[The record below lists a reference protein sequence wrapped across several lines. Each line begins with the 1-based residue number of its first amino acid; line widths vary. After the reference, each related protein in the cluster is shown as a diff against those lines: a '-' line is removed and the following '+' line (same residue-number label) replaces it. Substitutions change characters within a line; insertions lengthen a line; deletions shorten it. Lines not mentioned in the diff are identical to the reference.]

1 MNTMTPRQIVEELDK
16 YIIGQ
21 DEAKRAVAIALRN
34 RYRRSRLDPEIR
46 EDITPKNILMVGP
59 TGVGKTEIARRL
71 AKLVDAPLVK
81 VEATKFTEVGYVG
94 RDVDSMVRDLV
105 ETSLRLVKERMG
117 KDVEAVA
124 EQNAQ
129 ERILDALIAK
139 EKGEK
144 TLADARQE
152 SERLLTDARNAA
164 DELNRDLARK
174 TEAARQKLSAAET
187 AMKDYIA
194 KSLAMCLDQV
204 DYLEKLPHSELPA
217 AQAPAQEPADQEPAA
232 EAAPE
237 QPAEGEV
244 PQETAP
250 EENLAQEPAPSQ
262 DTAQLIEKD
271 ILAAYDEEKPAQPL
285 PADTDFRSEFK
296 LDLDEL
302 KFGRNYEPDK

>member
-1 MNTMTPRQIVEELDK
+1 MFTPQEVSEKTFPKSPSFSSGYDLAAVDEFLDTLTEDYTALYKENAALKTKLKILAEKVEE
-16 YIIGQ
+16 Y
-21 DEAKRAVAIALRN
+21 RATEDTM
-34 RYRRSRLDPEIR
+34 RSMLLAAQ
-46 EDITPKNILMVGP
+46 KMAASM
-59 TGVGKTEIARRL
+59 TE
-71 AKLVDAPLVK
+71 
-81 VEATKFTEVGYVG
+81 E
-94 RDVDSMVRDLV
+94 
-105 ETSLRLVKERMG
+105 
-117 KDVEAVA
+117 
-124 EQNAQ
+124 
-129 ERILDALIAK
+129 AK

-174 TEAARQKLSAAET
+174 TEAARQKLSDAET

-194 KSLAMCLDQV
+194 KSLAMCLNQV

-217 AQAPAQEPADQEPAA
+217 APAPAQEPADQEPAA

-250 EENLAQEPAPSQ
+250 EENPAREPAPSQ

-271 ILAAYDEEKPAQPL
+271 VLAAYDEEKPAQPL

>member
-1 MNTMTPRQIVEELDK
+1 MFTPQEVSEKTFPKSPSFSSGYDLAAVDEFLDTLTEDYTALYKENAALKTKLKILAEKVEE
-16 YIIGQ
+16 Y
-21 DEAKRAVAIALRN
+21 RATEDTM
-34 RYRRSRLDPEIR
+34 RSMLLAAQ
-46 EDITPKNILMVGP
+46 KMAASM
-59 TGVGKTEIARRL
+59 TE
-71 AKLVDAPLVK
+71 
-81 VEATKFTEVGYVG
+81 E
-94 RDVDSMVRDLV
+94 
-105 ETSLRLVKERMG
+105 
-117 KDVEAVA
+117 
-124 EQNAQ
+124 
-129 ERILDALIAK
+129 AK

-194 KSLAMCLDQV
+194 KSLAMCLEQV

-217 AQAPAQEPADQEPAA
+217 AQAPAQEPAAQEPAA
-232 EAAPE
+232 EAAPAPE
-237 QPAEGEV
+237 QSAEGEA
-244 PQETAP
+244 PQQETTP
-250 EENLAQEPAPSQ
+250 EENPAREPAPSQ
-262 DTAQLIEKD
+262 DTVQLIEKD